1 MSELAS
7 RLEPYKLRSRRYR
20 KQALKALETGDLAQ
34 AAQDFERSRQAIRE
48 ALDYLEDL
56 GAPDL
61 RTPEPA
67 SEGDAE
73 IAKQLAD
80 CWGVLGGIYR
90 AEGDDQLRHAKQAY
104 DTGFTYEGCK
114 RFNLPSSYNR
124 VNRLVVRILETP
136 GLLVEP
142 LPLVMDV
149 SEAERKTMPAL
160 LAEAEEEIDRQ
171 LRNRLREDDRAWA
184 YADLAMV
191 RLLGGLKD
199 VDYALGNLDENCK
212 NDSYPYESTLKVIR
226 ELLQR
231 ELPIR
236 EQILAF
242 GEHLREKL
250 PPDLRGEPL
259 GTAMRNAASPAST
272 EAGIAS
278 EIGSTQKHRTR

>member
-20 KQALKALETGDLAQ
+20 KLALQALETKDSAQ
-34 AAQDFERSRQAIRE
+34 AAQDFARSRHAIRE

-61 RTPEPA
+61 KTPEPA

-90 AEGDDQLRHAKQAY
+90 TEGGDQLRHAKEAY
-104 DTGFTYEGCK
+104 DKGFTYEGCR
-114 RFNLPSSYNR
+114 RFNLPSTYNR
-124 VNRLVVRILETP
+124 VNRLVVRILEMP

-149 SEAERKTMPAL
+149 PEKERKTMPAL

-171 LRNRLREDDRAWA
+171 LRNRLRESDRAWA

-191 RLLGGLKD
+191 RLLGGLGR
-199 VDYALGNLDENCK
+199 VGLALDQLDESSR
-212 NDSYPYESTLKVIR
+212 NDTYPYESTLKVIR

-236 EQILAF
+236 EEIIAF

-250 PPDLRGEPL
+250 PPGLQGEPL
-259 GTAMRNAASPAST
+259 GAAT
-272 EAGIAS
+272 
-278 EIGSTQKHRTR
+278 

>member
-20 KQALKALETGDLAQ
+20 KQALHSLETGDPAQ
-34 AAQDFERSRQAIRE
+34 AAQNFAMSRRAIRE
-48 ALDYLEDL
+48 ALAYLEDL

-67 SEGDAE
+67 SEGDVE

-90 AEGDDQLRHAKQAY
+90 AEGGDQLRDAKEAY
-104 DTGFTYEGCK
+104 DNGFTYERCR
-114 RFNLPSSYNR
+114 RFNLPSTYNR

-136 GLLVEP
+136 RLLFEP
-142 LPLVMDV
+142 LPLVTDV
-149 SEAERKTMPAL
+149 PEAERKTMPSL
-160 LAEAEEEIDRQ
+160 LGEAEEEIDRQ

-191 RLLGGLKD
+191 RLLGGLKG
-199 VDYALGNLDENCK
+199 VDLALEKLDESSR
-212 NDSYPYESTLKVIR
+212 NDTYPYESTLKVIR

-236 EQILAF
+236 KEIIAF

-250 PPDLRGEPL
+250 PPGLQGEPL
-259 GTAMRNAASPAST
+259 GAAT
-272 EAGIAS
+272 
-278 EIGSTQKHRTR
+278 